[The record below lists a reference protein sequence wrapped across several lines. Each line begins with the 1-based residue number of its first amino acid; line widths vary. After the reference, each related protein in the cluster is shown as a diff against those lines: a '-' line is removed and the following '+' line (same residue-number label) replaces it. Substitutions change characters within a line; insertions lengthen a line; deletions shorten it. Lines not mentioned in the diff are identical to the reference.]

1 MSRFPARFTGR
12 WDNQDRLSYD
22 DAVCWH
28 VLLGGDAA
36 VRSAV
41 ATARL
46 RHAGLRPT
54 RQRVEL
60 AGLLFRDHD
69 RHVTAENLHD
79 EVTQAGL
86 KVSLATVYNTLHQFT
101 EAGLL
106 RQVIVDAARSYFDTN
121 TGDHQHFFLERE
133 GLLIDIPGDTIAVAG
148 VPTPPAGLSVD
159 RVDVVVRVRS
169 S

>member
-1 MSRFPARFTGR
+1 MGKASRETR
-12 WDNQDRLSYD
+12 DQ
-22 DAVCWH
+22 
-28 VLLGGDAA
+28 AA
-36 VRSAV
+36 Q

-60 AGLLFRDHD
+60 AGLLFKDGD
-69 RHVTAENLHD
+69 RHVTAESLHD
-79 EVTQAGL
+79 EITRAGA

-101 EAGLL
+101 DAGLL

-133 GLLIDIPGDTIAVAG
+133 GLLIDIPGETIAVAG
-148 VPTPPAGLSVD
+148 VPTPPPGLAVD
-159 RVDVVVRVRS
+159 RVDVVVRVRRA
-169 S
+169 